1 MWVYL
6 AVEVW
11 LGRRMKNLIAL
22 FTPPEWPVWNWAGR
36 IAYVVVF
43 VGIMAPVYWVADKV
57 SVWFGDLLRS
67 WLY

>member
-1 MWVYL
+1 MR
-6 AVEVW
+6 E
-11 LGRRMKNLIAL
+11 LIRL

-43 VGIMAPVYWVADKV
+43 VGIMAPVYWVAGK
-57 SVWFGDLLRS
+57 FGAWVEAVLRS